1 MNVRKPHPYEY
12 LQRTKLGPTN
22 LEIDLLITST
32 GVASARMSGCP
43 CSPPPRPPSPH
54 SRPRSLCPRVGYVL
68 VSALAGPSPD
78 RFLSLRLITRATHGS
93 RDERLRTS
101 TPIARPRPT
110 APPDGVV

>member
-43 CSPPPRPPSPH
+43 CSPPRVHLRPTPV
-54 SRPRSLCPRVGYVL
+54 RVRSVHEWAT
-68 VSALAGPSPD
+68 SS
-78 RFLSLRLITRATHGS
+78 SLRLPVLLLTAFSLSDSS
-93 RDERLRTS
+93 RGRHTGAGMR
-101 TPIARPRPT
+101 
-110 APPDGVV
+110 G